1 MSRLAVTT
9 VVLALVAGT
18 AAAFA
23 VAERLK
29 LERSPITA
37 PRFDRLFS
45 PVCECETGSARLRL
59 RFRRAETV
67 DATIVDA
74 SGEHVRALVRG
85 ERIRAGDH
93 VFVWDGRDD
102 AGEVASDGRYRLRL
116 RLVGERRTILV
127 PTTVQLDAT
136 PPEVTLVGVEPD
148 VFSPDG
154 DGRRDR
160 TKVFFRSSERGRA
173 ELDVNGEPVVRSP
186 SRPGGKA
193 ALALRWGGRLGGELA
208 GPGVYEVTVRVR
220 DAAGN
225 LSEPAGPLP
234 VEIRF
239 VRLDRG
245 AYTAEAGGTLTFG
258 AEADAV
264 SFAWSLHRDRDGQAG
279 KVVLR
284 GQAEP
289 AASVSVALPPQ
300 VAPGAYVLRVSVGER
315 RDRARVTVTETGS

>member
-45 PVCECETGSARLRL
+45 PVCDCETDTARLRV

-67 DATIVDA
+67 DATVVDT
-74 SGEHVRALVRG
+74 SGAPVRALARG
-85 ERIRAGDH
+85 ERIPVGDH

-102 AGEVASDGRYRLRL
+102 AGAVAPDGRYRLRL
-116 RLVGERRTILV
+116 RLLGERRTILI
-127 PTTVQLDAT
+127 PTTIQLDAT
-136 PPEVTLVGVEPD
+136 APVVTRVRVEPG

-173 ELDVNGEPVVRSP
+173 ELVVNGQTVVRSP
-186 SRPGGKA
+186 SRPAGKA
-193 ALALRWGGRLGGELA
+193 ALRWGGGIAGETA
-208 GPGVYEVTVRVR
+208 PPGVHRVSVRVR

-225 LSEPAGPLP
+225 LSESTPPLP

-239 VRLDRG
+239 VRLDG
-245 AYTAEAGGTLTFG
+245 DAYTAEAGGTLAFG
-258 AEADAV
+258 VDADADV
-264 SFAWSLHRDRDGQAG
+264 FAWSLHRSRGGKAG

-284 GQAEP
+284 GEAEP
-289 AASVSVALPPQ
+289 AAAIPVDLPPQ
-300 VAPGAYVLRVSVGER
+300 VEPGAYVLRVAVGEH
-315 RDRARVTVTETGS
+315 RDRAPVTVVEAVP